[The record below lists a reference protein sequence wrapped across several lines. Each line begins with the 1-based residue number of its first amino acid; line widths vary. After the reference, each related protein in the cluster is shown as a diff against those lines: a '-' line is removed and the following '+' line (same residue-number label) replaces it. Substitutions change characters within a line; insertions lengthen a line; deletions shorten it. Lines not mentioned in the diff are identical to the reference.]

1 MKSYV
6 QTLNEMYEQDI
17 LKENPLIA
25 GIAAGA
31 TQHVLNATKPDGQ
44 MKQED
49 SFDSSQTA
57 GAKIDESLREKV
69 KEIIS
74 EGVAHMVESNCDEKS
89 PLTYQEG
96 YQHVMEY
103 AQNKLHELSPD
114 TPEI

>member
-17 LKENPLIA
+17 QSD
-25 GIAAGA
+25 
-31 TQHVLNATKPDGQ
+31 TQNKQ
-44 MKQED
+44 MD
-49 SFDSSQTA
+49 SYDSSQTA
-57 GAKIDESLREKV
+57 GSRIDETLRQKV

-103 AQNKLHELSPD
+103 AQNKLNELNPID